1 MCQRVIEKAI
11 ERGVTP
17 RQIVLAMRKV
27 RYCHPLDKAGHLL
40 LETPEQKLRA
50 VYAAWME
57 MEK

>member
-1 MCQRVIEKAI
+1 MIEKAI